1 MPTGKGSGTVFKA
14 KLSRG
19 KFAKAGKWS
28 KGQLA
33 KAMGQF
39 LKLNRVEA
47 DKLGQ
52 RGSF

>member
-1 MPTGKGSGTVFKA
+1 MPTVKGSGAVFKA

-19 KFAKAGKWS
+19 KFAKAGEWS

-33 KAMGQF
+33 KAMEQS